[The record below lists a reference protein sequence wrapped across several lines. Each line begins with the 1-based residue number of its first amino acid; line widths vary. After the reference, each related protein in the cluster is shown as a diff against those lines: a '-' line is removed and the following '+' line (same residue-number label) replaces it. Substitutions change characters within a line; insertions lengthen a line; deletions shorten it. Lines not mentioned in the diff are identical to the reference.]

1 MVLRSE
7 QMRAT
12 AEYIQRAIDCRIL
25 AGRMTRPEDKTMF
38 EELAE
43 AWEKIVL
50 LSSPPPILLGLTLD
64 RWRFR
69 IFDLYPMR

>member
-43 AWEKIVL
+43 AWEKIAAL
-50 LSSPPPILLGLTLD
+50 
-64 RWRFR
+64 RQR
-69 IFDLYPMR
+69 DLIDAKTAIAPAGRY